1 MMRDTEAGV
10 RSHMM
15 AVRKHPWSLGGAITT
30 AVARG
35 SSSLSLCSKFPHNL
49 PKQPHKLGTNVCMQ
63 GLQRLF
69 YIKLDNRM

>member
-1 MMRDTEAGV
+1 ME
-10 RSHMM
+10 SHDGSQETD
-15 AVRKHPWSLGGAITT
+15 PWSLGGAITT